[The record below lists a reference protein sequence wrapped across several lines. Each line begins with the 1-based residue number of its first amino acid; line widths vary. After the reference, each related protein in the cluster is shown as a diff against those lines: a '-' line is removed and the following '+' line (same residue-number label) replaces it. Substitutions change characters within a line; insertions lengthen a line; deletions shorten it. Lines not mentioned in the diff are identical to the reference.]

1 MSKPLKFVKLPL
13 TWNIDILKSVD
24 PDRLCDR
31 FSSLCEERL
40 GYDFGLDRPEVTVVN
55 QCVIYL
61 IDQLHNSSTLAREL
75 EFKTTCH
82 GNGRLYPGLAW
93 ARFIVRKA
101 NRFYTLRAEGVYK
114 SNKN

>member
-1 MSKPLKFVKLPL
+1 MSKPLKCVKLPL

-31 FSSLCEERL
+31 FSSLCDERL
-40 GYDFGLDRPEVTVVN
+40 GYDFGLDKSEVTVVK
-55 QCVIYL
+55 QCVVYL
-61 IDQLHNSSTLAREL
+61 IDKLRNGSTFAREL
-75 EFKTTCH
+75 EFKTTCR
-82 GNGRLYPGLAW
+82 GNGRLYSGLAW

-114 SNKN
+114 LNQN